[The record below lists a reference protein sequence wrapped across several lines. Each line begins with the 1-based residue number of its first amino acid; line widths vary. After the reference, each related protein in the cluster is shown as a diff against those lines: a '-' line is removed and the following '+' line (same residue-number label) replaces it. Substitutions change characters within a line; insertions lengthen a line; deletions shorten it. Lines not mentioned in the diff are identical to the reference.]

1 MKPDWQHRYRA
12 AASLDMAAD
21 LLLRSGGRAPVTFT
35 TPQRPDEEEELTA
48 MSIDARHSLMRSL
61 SIVFSLVLIVVA
73 CTAPGESPAAT
84 GTPGAPGTPAAGTP
98 PAGSPVAG
106 RLFMLS
112 TQFEPIA
119 EAEGM
124 RNTILAD
131 FEGDVDF
138 QPQLGGPFTDALVAQ
153 HQAGSG
159 QIDIAGGLHGDF
171 AAFEPEVFADL
182 SDLAGE
188 AADLGIPERFLELGR
203 LGTDRQIYIPWMQA
217 TYIMAARSEALE
229 HLPEGADI
237 NSLTWEQVTEW
248 GSNIT
253 EATGEQRLGFPARL
267 GEPGGL
273 IHRFFQGY
281 AYPSFTGG
289 VNTTFRSPEALEMW
303 QWLQDTW
310 QYVNPQATSYS
321 HMQEPLQTG
330 EVWVAWDHTS
340 RLIEALRAD
349 PENMVAFPSPSGPAG
364 LGFMPVLAG
373 LAIPETAP
381 NPEGARDLIR
391 YLLRPETQ
399 VVTLQTNAFFPV
411 VGGTDPGE
419 LEPAIQMELDAV
431 AAQSGADNTVPS
443 LLPVGLGE
451 LGGEYTKVFH
461 DTFNGIILS
470 GGDPAEVLEQQ
481 AQNLQ
486 SVLDRAEAE
495 CWPPDPASEGVC
507 QVE

>member
-1 MKPDWQHRYRA
+1 MSSSAHDSR
-12 AASLDMAAD
+12 
-21 LLLRSGGRAPVTFT
+21 LRIPALIAVLG
-35 TPQRPDEEEELTA
+35 
-48 MSIDARHSLMRSL
+48 
-61 SIVFSLVLIVVA
+61 LVLAA
-73 CTAPGESPAAT
+73 CGPAAT
-84 GTPGAPGTPAAGTP
+84 SPGTSPADGSP
-98 PAGSPVAG
+98 PAGSPDAGSPDAGSPGAG

-112 TQFEPIA
+112 TQFEPIT

-131 FEGDVDF
+131 FDGDVDF
-138 QPQLGGPFTDALVAQ
+138 QPQLGGPFSDALNAQ

-171 AAFEPEVFADL
+171 AAFDPEVFADL

-188 AADLGIPERFLELGR
+188 LAELGIPENFLELGR
-203 LGTDRQIYIPWMQA
+203 LGTDKQIYIPWMQA

-237 NSLTWEQVTEW
+237 NSLTWQQVTEW

-253 EATGEQRLGFPARL
+253 DATGGQRLGFPARL

-289 VNTTFRSPEALEMW
+289 VNTTFRSQEAVEMW
-303 QWLQDTW
+303 EWLQDTW

-321 HMQEPLQTG
+321 HMQEPLETG

-340 RLIEALRAD
+340 RLIEALKAD
-349 PENMVAFPSPSGPAG
+349 PENMVAFPSPSGPSG

-373 LAIPETAP
+373 LAIPATAP
-381 NPEGARDLIR
+381 NPDGARDLIR

-411 VGGTDPGE
+411 VEGADPGE
-419 LEPAIQMELDAV
+419 LAPEIQLELDAV
-431 AAQSGADNTVPS
+431 SKQSAADNTVPS

-451 LGGEYTKVFH
+451 FGGEYTKAFH
-461 DTFNGIILS
+461 DSFNAIILS
-470 GGDPAEVLEQQ
+470 AGDPADVLERE
-481 AQNLQ
+481 AANLQ
-486 SVLDRAEAE
+486 RVLDQAEAA
-495 CWPPDPASEGVC
+495 CWPPDPPSDGVC
-507 QVE
+507 QVQ